1 MSAGEGTPPL
11 DGGTRVLAGVGV
23 SAGRVIGRVKRMP
36 DPVQPPADGA
46 PLPEGADVD
55 SETERLRT
63 ATQTVAAGLKAR
75 AAVATGDAAAV
86 LKATALMAGDRT
98 LLKSA
103 TKLVASGTSA
113 ESAIWEA
120 ADAVATQLTALGGYM
135 AERATD
141 VLDVRA
147 RIVAELRGV
156 PAPGIPDSE
165 EPFVLCAVDLAPA
178 DTATLDPAKV
188 LALVT
193 SDGGPQSHTA
203 IIARSLGLPAIVAAT
218 GTTALA
224 DGDLVFVDGITGTV
238 TRDPGPAE
246 EEIAAS
252 YANRAALPDFDGA
265 GALADGRSV
274 PLLANV
280 GSGTDAVAAAEAGA
294 EGVGLLRTEFCFLGR
309 DKEPTHEEQVEAYR
323 AVFDAFPGRKVV
335 VRTLDA
341 GADKPLPFLTDDTEP
356 NPALGVRGYRTDG
369 ATPGVLAR
377 QLAAIAEAAENSR
390 ADVWTMA
397 PMISTPAEAERFAG
411 LCAAAGLRTPGV
423 MVEVPS
429 AAVLAGQ
436 ILQRV
441 DFASIGTNDL
451 TQYTMA
457 ADRQLGALAELNDPW
472 QPAVLHLIKA
482 TADGG
487 RAAGGATS
495 EGSATTGAKPVGV
508 CGEAAADPALA
519 VVLVGLGVATLS
531 MNRRALPA
539 VAAILR
545 TVDLAEA
552 QRLAGLA
559 LAAPSAAEAKE
570 LVRAELLELERFG
583 L

>member
-1 MSAGEGTPPL
+1 MSEPIQHDDAVRTF
-11 DGGTRVLAGVGV
+11 TGVGV
-23 SAGRVIGRVKRMP
+23 SAGRVIGAVKRMP
-36 DPVQPPADGA
+36 DPVAPPADGA
-46 PLPEGADVD
+46 PIADGV
-55 SETERLRT
+55 SIEEESERLKQ
-63 ATQTVAAGLKAR
+63 ATQAVAATLKER
-75 AAVATGDAAAV
+75 ASKATGDAAAV
-86 LKATALMAGDRT
+86 LKATALMASDRS

-113 ESAIWEA
+113 ESALWEA
-120 ADAVATQLTALGGYM
+120 ADAVATQLAALGGYM

-141 VLDVRA
+141 VLDVRS

-156 PAPGIPDSE
+156 PAPGIPDAD
-165 EPFVLCAVDLAPA
+165 EPFVLWAVDLAPA

-218 GTTALA
+218 ETTALV
-224 DGDLVFVDGITGTV
+224 DGDVVFVDGINGEV
-238 TRDPGPAE
+238 VRNPGEAEAQLAAAYASRAELPA
-246 EEIAAS
+246 
-252 YANRAALPDFDGA
+252 FDGD
-265 GALADGRSV
+265 GRLADGHLV
-274 PLLANV
+274 PLLSNV
-280 GSGTDAVAAAEAGA
+280 GSGEDAVAAAAAGA
-294 EGVGLLRTEFCFLGR
+294 QGVGLLRTEFCFLGR
-309 DKEPTHEEQVEAYR
+309 DKEPGHDEQVAAYK
-323 AVFDAFPGRKVV
+323 AVFDAFGGRKVV

-341 GADKPLPFLTDDTEP
+341 GADKPLPFLTDDSEP
-356 NPALGVRGYRTDG
+356 NPALGVRGYRCDI

-377 QLAAIAEAAENSR
+377 QLAAIAEAAESSE

-397 PMISTPAEAERFAG
+397 PMISTPAEAARFAAM
-411 LCAAAGLRTPGV
+411 CADAGLKTPGV

-429 AAVLAGQ
+429 AAVLARQ
-436 ILQRV
+436 LTAEV

-487 RAAGGATS
+487 AAAGGD
-495 EGSATTGAKPVGV
+495 GSPKPVGV

-539 VAAILR
+539 VAAILK
-545 TVDLAEA
+545 TVSMDDARRIA
-552 QRLAGLA
+552 TLA
-559 LAAPSAAEAKE
+559 LEAGSAAEAKAH
-570 LVRAELLELERFG
+570 VRAELPDLDRFG

>member
-1 MSAGEGTPPL
+1 MSA
-11 DGGTRVLAGVGV
+11 RFSGVGV
-23 SAGRVIGRVKRMP
+23 SAGRVIGPVRRMP
-36 DPVQPPADGA
+36 EPLQAPADGA
-46 PLPEGADVD
+46 PLPAGVGAEEE
-55 SETERLRT
+55 SARL
-63 ATQTVAAGLKAR
+63 AEAAQVVAAGLKER
-75 AAVATGDAAAV
+75 AAAATGDAAAV
-86 LKATALMAGDRT
+86 LKATALMAADRT

-103 TKLVASGTSA
+103 TKLVATGTCA

-120 ADAVATQLTALGGYM
+120 ADAVATQLAALGGYM

-147 RIVAELRGV
+147 RIVAQLRGV
-156 PAPGIPDSE
+156 PAPGIPDSP

-178 DTATLDPAKV
+178 DTATLDPARV

-203 IIARSLGLPAIVAAT
+203 IIARSLGLPAIVAARDT
-218 GTTALA
+218 VALA
-224 DGDLVFVDGITGTV
+224 DGDVVFVDGIDGTV
-238 TRDPGPAE
+238 VRAPGAE
-246 EEIAAS
+246 EAALARA
-252 YANRAALPDFDGA
+252 YATRVPLPDFDGD
-265 GALADGRSV
+265 GRLADGHRV

-280 GSGTDAVAAAEAGA
+280 GSGADAVAAAAAGA
-294 EGVGLLRTEFCFLGR
+294 QGVGLLRTEFCFLGR
-309 DKEPTHEEQVEAYR
+309 DTEPTGAEQVEAYR
-323 AVFDAFPGRKVV
+323 AVFDAFDGAKVV

-341 GADKPLPFLTDDTEP
+341 GADKPLPFLTDDSEP
-356 NPALGVRGYRTDG
+356 NPALGVRGYRTD
-369 ATPGVLAR
+369 AAVPGVLAR
-377 QLAAIAEAAENSR
+377 QLAAIAEAAAGSGAE
-390 ADVWTMA
+390 VWTMA
-397 PMISTPAEAERFAG
+397 PMVSTPAEAAAFAALCAQAG
-411 LCAAAGLRTPGV
+411 LKTPGV

-429 AAVLAGQ
+429 AALLAGQ
-436 ILQRV
+436 MLAEV

-472 QPAVLHLIKA
+472 QPAVLQLVKA
-482 TADGG
+482 TCDGGAAAADGP
-487 RAAGGATS
+487 R
-495 EGSATTGAKPVGV
+495 PVGV

-545 TVDLAEA
+545 TVDLAQA
-552 QRLAGLA
+552 RRLAALA
-559 LAAPSAAEAKE
+559 LGAGSAARARS
-570 LVRAELLELERFG
+570 LVRTELPELDTFG